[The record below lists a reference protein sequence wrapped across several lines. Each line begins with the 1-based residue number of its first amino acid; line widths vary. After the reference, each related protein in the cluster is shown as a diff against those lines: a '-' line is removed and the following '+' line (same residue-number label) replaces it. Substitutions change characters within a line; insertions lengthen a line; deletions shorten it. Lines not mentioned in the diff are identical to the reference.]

1 MSPGDGALAGVG
13 VLVTRPAHQA
23 EGLCRLIEQEGGRA
37 HRFPV
42 LEILDP
48 LDPAPLRAA
57 CEHLHTYD
65 WAVFISANAV
75 DRALATILARRDWP
89 AGTRIA
95 VIGRSSARALEAH
108 GLAAD
113 LYPTRN
119 FDSEALLALPQMQQV
134 AGQRFV
140 IFRGDGGR
148 EHLATTLRERGA
160 QVDYVAAYR
169 RARPAADSAPLLA
182 QWRAG
187 AVDVALVTSAESLR
201 NLVEM
206 LGESGAALL
215 RATPLVV
222 VSPRLVPLT
231 GQLGFRQAPVVA
243 ANATDEAVLEALR
256 NWQAQRSP

>member
-1 MSPGDGALAGVG
+1 MPVGDGPLAGVG

-23 EGLCRLIEQEGGRA
+23 DGLCRLIEQQGGRA

-48 LDPAPLRAA
+48 RDPEALRAA
-57 CEHLHTYD
+57 CENLDSYN

-75 DRALATILARRDWP
+75 DRALATILALRDWP

-95 VIGRSSARALEAH
+95 VIGRTSARALEAH

-113 LYPTRN
+113 LCPARN
-119 FDSEALLALPQMQQV
+119 FDSESLLALPELQQV

-148 EHLATTLRERGA
+148 EHLAGALRERGA
-160 QVDYVAAYR
+160 QVDYVEAYR
-169 RARPAADSAPLLA
+169 RALPHADNASLLA

-187 AVDVALVTSAESLR
+187 AVDVAVVTSAESLR

-206 LGESGAALL
+206 LGESGGALL

-222 VSPRLVPLT
+222 VSPRLVPLAEL
-231 GQLGFRQAPVVA
+231 LGFRQAPVVA
-243 ANATDEAVLEALR
+243 ENATDEAVLEALLK
-256 NWQAQRSP
+256 WQAQRSP